1 MPSLYAYL
9 ALIASAFTSAT
20 LLPGTSEAAYAA
32 FVYQYPQ
39 HALGACLCAGLAN
52 GLGSMVSYYMGRMF
66 PAKKRP
72 SEKVLARIQRW
83 GILAAIICMVADYR
97 RCPPPCRRL
106 AQAQC
111 LALHYHSDYRQTA
124 ALCHDLL
131 GNERSCRISLQVKIK
146 AV

>member
-1 MPSLYAYL
+1 MPLLYAYL

-39 HALGACLCAGLAN
+39 HAVGACLCAGLAN

-83 GILAAIICMVADYR
+83 GIWPLLFAWLPIIGDALPLAAGWI
-97 RCPPPCRRL
+97 RL
-106 AQAQC
+106 N
-111 LALHYHSDYRQTA
+111 ALSDCRQTA

-131 GNERSCRISLQVKIK
+131 GNERSCRISHHSQK
-146 AV
+146 

>member
-1 MPSLYAYL
+1 MPLLYAYL

-83 GILAAIICMVADYR
+83 GIWPLLFAWLPIIGDAL
-97 RCPPPCRRL
+97 PPCRRL

-111 LALHYHSDYRQTA
+111 FALRHHSDCRQTA

-131 GNERSCRISLQVKIK
+131 GE
-146 AV
+146 